1 MRPYRAKFLQT
12 KLVMLM
18 SLEKDVISGV
28 KQKPTAP
35 AMGGVQ
41 EGTKIRRSVNVTMAL
56 GGRIVPRGF
65 VKKGS
70 KETNARD
77 VLMVDL
83 VKPVR

>member
-1 MRPYRAKFLQT
+1 
-12 KLVMLM
+12 MLM
-18 SLEKDVISGV
+18 SLGKDVISGV

-41 EGTKIRRSVNVTMAL
+41 DGTKTRRSVNVTMAS
-56 GGRIVPRGF
+56 GARTVPRGS
-65 VKKGS
+65 VMKGM

-77 VLMVDL
+77 VLMVDS